1 LVAAVPSIVRPEGLT
16 ALTPSFLLSL
26 LLVVVAAA
34 LTVAQRMQV
43 VVAAQEVAALGKAAL
58 AALALRVK
66 AITAAQV
73 NPLPII
79 LMVMAAVA
87 AVLAL

>member
-1 LVAAVPSIVRPEGLT
+1 
-16 ALTPSFLLSL
+16 
-26 LLVVVAAA
+26 
-34 LTVAQRMQV
+34 MQV
-43 VVAAQEVAALGKAAL
+43 VVAAQEVAALGKVAL